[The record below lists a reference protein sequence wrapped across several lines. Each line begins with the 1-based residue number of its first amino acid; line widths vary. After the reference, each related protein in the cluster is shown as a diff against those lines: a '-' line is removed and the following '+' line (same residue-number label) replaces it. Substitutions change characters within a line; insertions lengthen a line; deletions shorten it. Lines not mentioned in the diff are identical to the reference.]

1 MPESTKS
8 HFLFFDGVASDLSVR
23 RVVLRLCFYGND
35 EHCVASLK
43 ARAVLV
49 DGVSH
54 MEGDPCCPT
63 RERESEK
70 IEREKKVRIRQRNK
84 GSVDKREK
92 KNEKNITIQRWGGK
106 PVFVESLTMTVFL
119 ITVLKLTP

>member
-1 MPESTKS
+1 M
-8 HFLFFDGVASDLSVR
+8 
-23 RVVLRLCFYGND
+23 
-35 EHCVASLK
+35 
-43 ARAVLV
+43 

-92 KNEKNITIQRWGGK
+92 KNEKNITIQRQLGK
-106 PVFVESLTMTVFL
+106 TVFIQSLTTTVFL
-119 ITVLKLTP
+119 IIVLKLTT